1 MVSKNTLQQL
11 IEEVAKV
18 IVDKKG
24 SDIKA
29 APPIQTP
36 NTTDSL
42 ALKQSV
48 ATHCS
53 TTTTP
58 CEND

>member
-24 SDIKA
+24 SVIKA

-42 ALKQSV
+42 VLKHSM

-58 CEND
+58 